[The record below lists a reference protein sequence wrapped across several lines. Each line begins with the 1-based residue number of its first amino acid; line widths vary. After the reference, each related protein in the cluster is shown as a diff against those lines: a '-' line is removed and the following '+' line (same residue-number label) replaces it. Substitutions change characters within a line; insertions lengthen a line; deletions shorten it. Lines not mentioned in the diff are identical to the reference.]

1 MKKAYVS
8 PQMTVHGS
16 VEQLTQ
22 VVGSNSPQDVL
33 IFNGQSVS
41 DNTLSQD
48 INIDIG

>member
-1 MKKAYVS
+1 MKKTYVS

-22 VVGSNSPQDVL
+22 VVGSNSPRDVL
-33 IFNGQSVS
+33 VFNGQSISS
-41 DNTLSQD
+41 DTLSQD